1 MKHWFHSLILVLFTV
16 LSGYAQTSDELKQKQ
31 QKLRDAIKYKEKL
44 LKQIEADSK
53 SSSTKIVLINK
64 KINEREEL
72 ISSIR
77 DEIKYLDRKM
87 GENQDLI
94 ESLEEDITRL
104 KEEYAKMVV
113 QAYKTRNTS
122 EKLMYVFASDD
133 FGQAYRRLKYLQQL
147 SEYRQRQAQAILAA
161 QASLEKKQALL
172 EEQRQEKNEVLS
184 SQNRE
189 KLTLNREKQEKEKE
203 LKTLSSKEAQ
213 YKKELAEAEKAAS
226 ELRAAITAAIKREME
241 AAAAAAGNKGGGSTF
256 QLTPEARELGN
267 NFVANKGKLPW
278 PVDKGEI
285 TAKFGEQ
292 PHPFLKGIVVKKDGL
307 TISTT
312 ENTRARAVF
321 DGEVS
326 RIIILPGAGKVVM
339 IRHGEYIS
347 IYTNLKET
355 FVNTGDKVK
364 TKEEIGIILTDK
376 GKTETEFQL
385 WKGVDLLDPSYWI
398 FKARE

>member
-1 MKHWFHSLILVLFTV
+1 MKHWCLSLILIVFSVLPGF
-16 LSGYAQTSDELKQKQ
+16 GQTSDELKRKQ
-31 QKLRDAIKYKEKL
+31 QQLREDIQYKEKL

-53 SSSTKIVLINK
+53 SSSTKIVLISK
-64 KINEREEL
+64 KINQREEL

-77 DEIKYLDRKM
+77 DEINFLDKKIE
-87 GENQDLI
+87 ENEDLI
-94 ESLEEDITRL
+94 EAFESDIARL
-104 KEEYAKMVV
+104 KEEYARMVV
-113 QAYKTRNTS
+113 QAYKTRS
-122 EKLMYVFASDD
+122 ASQKLMYIFASDD

-147 SEYRQRQAQAILAA
+147 SDYRQRQAEAILAA
-161 QASLEKKQALL
+161 QRSLEGKHQAL
-172 EEQRQEKNEVLS
+172 EAQRKEKNGVLND
-184 SQNRE
+184 QNKE
-189 KLTLNREKQEKEKE
+189 KLTLNRERQEKEKE
-203 LKTLSSKEAQ
+203 LKVLSSKEAQ
-213 YKKELAEAEKAAS
+213 YKKELAAAEKAAS
-226 ELRAAITAAIKREME
+226 ELRRAITEAIKREIAARNE
-241 AAAAAAGNKGGGSTF
+241 AAGTSGSTY

-285 TAKFGEQ
+285 VAKFGEQ

-312 ENTRARAVF
+312 ENSRARAAF

-355 FVNTGDKVK
+355 FVNTGDNVK

-385 WKGVDLLDPSYWI
+385 WKGTDLQDPSYWLY
-398 FKARE
+398 KAR